1 MIKRH
6 LEDILTAIV
15 TGATTARANGF
26 KTVAQKIRRD
36 AWGFCNKERFQAAI
50 YSHLAGLD
58 RFPAPTRN

>member
-26 KTVAQKIRRD
+26 KTVAQKISRD
-36 AWGFCNKERFQAAI
+36 AGDSA
-50 YSHLAGLD
+50 
-58 RFPAPTRN
+58 TRSGSRLRSILT